1 MKYAIIETGGKQYK
15 VSEGSKIKIE
25 SVPGVEGQSIEF
37 TRVLFVS
44 NGSDSQIGQPL
55 LAAAKVAGEIV
66 QNGRGDKILV
76 FKKKR
81 RKGYSKKFGHRQ
93 NFTEVLIKEISA

>member
-15 VSEGSKIKIE
+15 VQEGEKVKIE
-25 SVPGVEGQSIEF
+25 KVPGVEGQSIEF

-44 NGSDSQIGQPL
+44 GIGDPKVGAPL
-55 LAAAKVAGEIV
+55 VESAKVAGEIV
-66 QNGRGDKILV
+66 ANARDKKILV

-81 RKGYSKKFGHRQ
+81 RKGYAKKFGHRQ
-93 NFTEVLIKEISA
+93 PFTEVLIKQISA